1 MLMEFRGAV
10 NLGLTSLSTQ
20 ILRRNNV
27 AEATMQDLSTVVTSL
42 VAMAN
47 MEAKQQSNRSR
58 EDLALSEMRK
68 SRRSERRV

>member
-58 EDLALSEMRK
+58 EDLALPEMRK